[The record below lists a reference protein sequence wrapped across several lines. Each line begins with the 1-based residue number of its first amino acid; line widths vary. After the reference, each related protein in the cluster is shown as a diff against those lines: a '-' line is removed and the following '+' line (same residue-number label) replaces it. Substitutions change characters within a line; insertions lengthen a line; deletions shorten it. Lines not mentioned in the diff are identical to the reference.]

1 MTKNMFVRCAST
13 SDAHRCSELLGYLF
27 RQEAEFFPDPETQ
40 QKGLEMIFN
49 NPDSGTVFVCEE
61 RRSRVITGMVILLYT
76 ISTALGK
83 KVALLEDMIVDPGFR
98 LQGIGSMLIEHALRH
113 AASEGIERVTLLTDH
128 DNTAAHRLYE
138 TNGFVRS
145 GMIVFRKKISTDE

>member
-1 MTKNMFVRCAST
+1 MLVRCAGADD
-13 SDAHRCSELLGYLF
+13 SDRCCELLEYLF
-27 RQEAEFFPDPETQ
+27 RQETEFFPDPETQ

-49 NPDSGTVFVCEE
+49 NPATGTVFVCEE
-61 RRSRVITGMVILLYT
+61 RSSQIITGMVILLYT

-83 KVALLEDMIVDPGFR
+83 KVALLEDMIVDPAFR
-98 LQGIGSMLIEHALRH
+98 LQGIGNMLIEHAIGH

-145 GMIVFRKKISTDE
+145 GMIVYRKKISTDE